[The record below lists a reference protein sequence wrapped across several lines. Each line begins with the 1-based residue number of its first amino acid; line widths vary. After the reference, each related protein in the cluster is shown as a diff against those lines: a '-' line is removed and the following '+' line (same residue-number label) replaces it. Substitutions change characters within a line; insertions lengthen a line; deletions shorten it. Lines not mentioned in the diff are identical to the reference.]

1 MNENVRTDR
10 MGDYMSD
17 RKIEKILVTG
27 SVGQIGSELT
37 EELRNR
43 YGSDNIVAMG
53 RRTKPSEELLN
64 SGPFVWCDITDRDKL
79 NIIVDEYE
87 VDTIFHMAAILSAVG
102 EKNPQL
108 AYRVNMN
115 GLYNILEIARERE
128 LRIFGPSS
136 IAAFGPETPRDN
148 TPKETVLRPRT
159 MYGVTKVAGELLCDY
174 YFNRFGVDVRGL
186 RYPGIISYKT
196 LPGGGTT
203 DYAVAIYYEAIK
215 HGRYT
220 CFVGPETMLPMMYMP
235 DCIKATIDIM
245 EAPLENLV
253 HHSDFNV
260 GAMSFSAREL
270 AASIKEFIPEFE
282 CSYEPDFRQA
292 IADSWPKSVDDS
304 AARNEWGW
312 VPQYD
317 LPAMTEDMLYNLR
330 IKLAE

>member
-1 MNENVRTDR
+1 
-10 MGDYMSD
+10 MGFIMSEGN
-17 RKIEKILVTG
+17 IEKMLVTG

-43 YGSDNIVAMG
+43 YGSNNVVAMG

-64 SGPFVWCDITDRDKL
+64 GGPFVWCDITDRDQL
-79 NIIVDEYE
+79 INIVEEYE
-87 VDTIFHMAAILSAVG
+87 IDTIFHMAAILSAVG

-115 GLYNILEIARERE
+115 GLYNILEIARVKE
-128 LRIFGPSS
+128 LKIFGPSS

-148 TPKETVLRPRT
+148 TPQETVLRPRT

-196 LPGGGTT
+196 PPGGGTT

-220 CFVGPETMLPMMYMP
+220 CFVGPETKLPMMYMP

-270 AASIKEFIPEFE
+270 ATSIKEFIPEFE

-304 AARNEWGW
+304 AAREEWGW
-312 VPQYD
+312 EPRYD
-317 LPAMTEDMLYNLR
+317 LPAMTEDMLNNLR
-330 IKLAE
+330 IKLAK